1 MAFLPLWQHHDEAH
15 DPAMTFFFL
24 LLALAAVL
32 AYLTVRTVL
41 RDGLG
46 TTRPPVSHRD
56 DPQFHAPGLG

>member
-1 MAFLPLWQHHDEAH
+1 
-15 DPAMTFFFL
+15 MTFFFL